1 MIERALEN
9 VRDVRTG
16 RDYLASEFFAQSE
29 GEIFR
34 ERRSCAEGTSTLVCA
49 LCNQKVYIAGTPRQE
64 FIFKHYQ
71 ERGDC
76 PIKTAGRF
84 SQEELDR
91 MRYAGQRESELHK
104 QLKNEIG
111 DALMEDATRCQNVRI
126 EGVRHSSADPRLW
139 RRPDVSCEF
148 LGKKIVFEVQL
159 STTYLNVIVEREA
172 HYREDRTYVIWL
184 FANFDPADL
193 KFIHKDVLYS
203 NYGNLFVF
211 DEKARRR
218 SADEKKLIIHS
229 YQFIRPTIT
238 TPAHWTDQ
246 FVDLSELAYEETAF
260 RTHAPC
266 LAKKQLVVE
275 FESYWPTRQA
285 LPALDRSENDKHF
298 ADRFAEFGIKFD
310 TWRTPR
316 LLDSLYSLRTKSIVG
331 FAYKPFSTGL
341 IQIAHRLFDS
351 RKKFFRPTSARWIS
365 TVSEASQKQQT
376 EKESS
381 LDVCKKF
388 GLPRMIAATN
398 FPTKTLRWFTCSS
411 LS

>member
-111 DALMEDATRCQNVRI
+111 YALIEDATRCRDVRI

-211 DEKARRR
+211 DEEARRR

-246 FVDLSELAYEETAF
+246 FVDLSELAY
-260 RTHAPC
+260 
-266 LAKKQLVVE
+266 
-275 FESYWPTRQA
+275 
-285 LPALDRSENDKHF
+285 
-298 ADRFAEFGIKFD
+298 
-310 TWRTPR
+310 
-316 LLDSLYSLRTKSIVG
+316 
-331 FAYKPFSTGL
+331 
-341 IQIAHRLFDS
+341 
-351 RKKFFRPTSARWIS
+351 
-365 TVSEASQKQQT
+365 
-376 EKESS
+376 
-381 LDVCKKF
+381 
-388 GLPRMIAATN
+388 
-398 FPTKTLRWFTCSS
+398 
-411 LS
+411 